1 MAFQALL
8 FVDENSLAGSRKL
21 IYSLMKMMKYF
32 TAAPVTSYKLKF
44 SVHSTFHNKEPAAD
58 DLGNSLKKVME
69 HEEIRG
75 SFGSVRKELKELG
88 VEKIALHRDSLDFI
102 GSINFELFYII

>member
-8 FVDENSLAGSRKL
+8 FVDQTSLAGSRKL

-58 DLGNSLKKVME
+58 DLGNSLKKVMD
-69 HEEIRG
+69 HYEIRG

-88 VEKIALHRDSLDFI
+88 VEKIVLHPNNMDFI
-102 GSINFELFYII
+102 GRINFDLS